1 MEIIK
6 GIEKFIANKKEQILM
21 SINLNS
27 YQNIAISMVI
37 NFLNELSKIT
47 GNNIDTNI
55 IEKKIRAY
63 RLQIFDDK
71 GYYGDCCHD
80 EKVIHLNNEIL
91 KNDKEQAI
99 NTLIHEN
106 SHVLSFLSYQDFG
119 SEPGS

>member
-63 RLQIFDDK
+63 
-71 GYYGDCCHD
+71 
-80 EKVIHLNNEIL
+80 IL
-91 KNDKEQAI
+91 
-99 NTLIHEN
+99 
-106 SHVLSFLSYQDFG
+106 V
-119 SEPGS
+119 